1 MRINMQDHDE
11 TAGREERVAE
21 IIAVYLESLEAG
33 EKPSQEEVL
42 ARYPQFEE
50 DLREFFENE
59 RFLRGAFSSDDP
71 LPSFG
76 DDYEVHQEIGRGGMG
91 IVYKAHQR
99 SLDKIVAIKTISK
112 GPFATPAAIERIRK
126 EAQRAAR
133 LRHPHIVTV
142 HQVAEYEDRHFFV
155 MEFIE
160 GQSLAS
166 LAGDKPLPA
175 DQAAEYVRTVADAI
189 HYAHQ
194 RQILHCDLKPA
205 NILLDEHGKPYVSDF
220 GLAKRLGEN
229 AKYLPTSAGGGSP
242 GYMAPE
248 QVVGGELTTA
258 TDVYGLGSILYKL
271 LTGASPFQAPTVLE
285 TLKKVREESPL
296 PPTELN
302 PEVDKDLEAICLK
315 CLQKDKD
322 QRYGSAY
329 GLARDLDRY
338 LAGEET
344 SARRWGGRKRSIQ
357 WCRRNPLAVGVMSA
371 VVVISVLTLSM
382 ALSTAQAR
390 KRAQLQE
397 ALQSN
402 SFAARD
408 LARTALLQ
416 LRDLS
421 DVVEET
427 ARDTE
432 FSQMLLKQDYG
443 NVQLHIERICRA
455 DSVSFVTCTAL
466 EEHGIQIA
474 RQDESGLETGP
485 IRYDFSWRD
494 YFSGTK
500 EHAGL
505 PGRSSVHI
513 SRVFRSQI
521 DDHFK
526 FALSAPV
533 LDSERTLRGV
543 ITTLVTTD
551 AAMGRVILEDSRR
564 KVAMIAPRDIDNPGL
579 DAQNQ
584 FSKAVIV
591 FHPGYHRGVDAV
603 QFPDERLMIAQRPR
617 SHGDELD
624 DSKATWLSVD
634 DYQDPVASVAPEYR
648 GRWIA
653 GFAPVGNTGFIII
666 VQQRYDEALELDPA
680 TSRNLVLWSASVI
693 VAAAIFVALILWRWV
708 RRPNKA

>member
-1 MRINMQDHDE
+1 MPGHDE
-11 TAGREERVAE
+11 TAGREERIAE

-42 ARYPQFEE
+42 ARYPQFET
-50 DLREFFENE
+50 DLREFFDNE
-59 RFLRGAFSSDDP
+59 RFLRSAFSSDDP

-76 DDYEVHQEIGRGGMG
+76 DDYDVHNEIGRGGMG
-91 IVYKAHQR
+91 IVYKVHQQ
-99 SLDKIVAIKTISK
+99 SLDKIVAIKTITK

-142 HQVAEYEDRHFFV
+142 HQVAEYQGQHFFV
-155 MEFIE
+155 MEYIE
-160 GQSLAS
+160 GQSLAA
-166 LAGDKPLPA
+166 LVGDKPLPVT
-175 DQAAEYVRTVADAI
+175 QAAEYVRTIADAI

-205 NILLDEHGKPYVSDF
+205 NILLDEHGKPCVSDF

-229 AKYLPTSAGGGSP
+229 ARYLPTSAGGGSP

-248 QVVGGELTTA
+248 QVVGSELTTA
-258 TDVYGLGSILYKL
+258 TDVYGLGGILYKL
-271 LTGASPFQAPTVLE
+271 VTGSSPFQARTVLE
-285 TLKKVREESPL
+285 TLKMVREELPL
-296 PPTELN
+296 PPGERN
-302 PEVDKDLEAICLK
+302 PDVDKDLEAICLK
-315 CLQKDKD
+315 CLNKDKD

-329 GLARDLDRY
+329 GLARELDRY

-344 SARRWGGRKRSIQ
+344 SARRWSGRKRSIQ
-357 WCRRNPLAVGVMSA
+357 WCRRNPLAAGLVSA
-371 VVVISVLTLSM
+371 VVVISILTLSM

-421 DVVEET
+421 DVVEEA
-427 ARDTE
+427 ARDAAIPE
-432 FSQMLLKQDYG
+432 MFGKQDDG
-443 NVQLHIERICRA
+443 GLQLYTERICRA
-455 DSVSFVTCTAL
+455 DPVAFATCTAL
-466 EEHGIQIA
+466 NADGIQIA
-474 RQDESGLETGP
+474 RHDESGQETGP
-485 IRYDFSWRD
+485 TRYDFAWRD

-500 EHAGL
+500 DHDGL
-505 PGRSSVHI
+505 QGRSSVHI
-513 SRVFRSQI
+513 SRVYRSQI
-521 DDHFK
+521 DDRFK

-533 LDSERTLRGV
+533 IDGGRRLRGV

-564 KVAMIAPRDIDNPGL
+564 KVALIAPRDIDGPEMV
-579 DAQNQ
+579 AQNQ
-584 FSKAVIV
+584 SGKAVIV
-591 FHPGYHRGVDAV
+591 FHPGYHRGVEAV
-603 QFPDERLMIAQRPR
+603 QFPDASPMIAHTE
-617 SHGDELD
+617 SAHANELD
-624 DSKATWLSVD
+624 DSKVAWPPVD
-634 DYQDPVASVAPEYR
+634 DYQDPVASIVPEYR

-653 GFAPVGNTGFIII
+653 GFAPVGNTGFVII
-666 VQQRYDEALELDPA
+666 VQQRYDEALQLDPS
-680 TSRNLVLWSASVI
+680 TSRNLILWSAGVI
-693 VAAAIFVALILWRWV
+693 AAGIFVFLVLWRRV
-708 RRPNKA
+708 RPSKMG